1 MATVRTKLTGETE
14 TNGLGKY
21 IGVRCRDLDRYI
33 KRLARHPVIRKDPDF
48 RVFLQEVKLSEALE
62 VKRTI
67 GQSIAAT
74 IDRWNN
80 KTNKFTV
87 TDNDSWFK
95 TRETQQAELKRQM
108 KQLQTDIKQMSREKT
123 SLFVATTT
131 FRRNLVN
138 LLGSGGREKAAVSH
152 SANGRDQ
159 STNILNKVANFQ
171 NVMADLYLHQ
181 AEADELLFF
190 LAMDYRQLLE
200 SVDTA
205 LAERRHALKVVT
217 KETKK

>member
-1 MATVRTKLTGETE
+1 M
-14 TNGLGKY
+14 
-21 IGVRCRDLDRYI
+21 
-33 KRLARHPVIRKDPDF
+33 
-48 RVFLQEVKLSEALE
+48 
-62 VKRTI
+62 
-67 GQSIAAT
+67 
-74 IDRWNN
+74 
-80 KTNKFTV
+80 
-87 TDNDSWFK
+87 
-95 TRETQQAELKRQM
+95 
-108 KQLQTDIKQMSREKT
+108 

-159 STNILNKVANFQ
+159 STNILSRVAEFQ

-217 KETKK
+217 KETKKHGSDKEDTDLSKVEEAQANFDKLNQTMRRELEHFDKVMKDEFGDTFDRYHKQYRTALANTGNTP